1 MDVVAVG
8 VGGAGGRI
16 VDELH
21 RDDAGRSVSYLAA
34 SRVFDT
40 DTSSLGAL
48 DRVPG
53 DARHPFG
60 TLEFDGSGADS
71 DADAARDAAADQA
84 TELRRELDEVI
95 TTTVTGILLV
105 AGLGGGTGPGATPVL
120 AEELTRVYDRPV
132 YCVSVLPTGDDETAC
147 ENAARGVEALDSVVD
162 CQIAFDNDAWTGE
175 DDSLEDRLPA
185 LNRELADRL
194 GSLLV
199 AGEVEAASPVGESVL
214 DETDVAATLDADG
227 LATVGYASAPV
238 SKFRDVEDSLV
249 GRLKGKLLEEVT
261 DAERREAVTS
271 TLRWAV
277 RGQLTMD
284 CDPADSAT
292 ALVLFS
298 GPADWLH
305 RGAVADGRDWVAS
318 RCENAELRSGD
329 APVPGGSELS
339 VLVVFAGLE
348 RAPRIEE
355 LQWYGG

>member
-53 DARHPFG
+53 EARHPFG
-60 TLEFDGSGADS
+60 TLVFEGAGADG
-71 DADAARDAAADQA
+71 DADAARDAAAEQA
-84 TELRRELDEVI
+84 TELRRELDDVI
-95 TTTVTGILLV
+95 TTRVTSIVLV
-105 AGLGGGTGPGATPVL
+105 AGLGGGTGAGATPVL
-120 AEELTRVYDRPV
+120 AEELSRVYDRPV
-132 YCVSVLPTGDDETAC
+132 YCVSVLPTGDSGAAC
-147 ENAARGVEALDSVVD
+147 ENAARGVEALDGVVD
-162 CQIAFDNDAWTGE
+162 CQVVFDNEAWVE
-175 DDSLEDRLPA
+175 DEESMEDRLPA

-199 AGEVEAASPVGESVL
+199 AGELEAANPVGESVL
-214 DETDVAATLDADG
+214 DETDVAATLDAGG
-227 LATVGYASAPV
+227 LATIGYASAPV
-238 SKFRDVEDSLV
+238 RKFREVEDSLV
-249 GRLKGKLLEEVT
+249 GRLKGSLLE
-261 DAERREAVTS
+261 DASDMERREAVTS

-277 RGQLTMD
+277 RGQLTLD
-284 CDPADSAT
+284 CDPSESAS

-298 GPADWLH
+298 GPPDWLH
-305 RGAVADGRDWVAS
+305 RGAVADGRDWVAEQS
-318 RCENAELRSGD
+318 GNAELRSGD
-329 APVPGGSELS
+329 APVSGGDSIS
-339 VLVVFAGLE
+339 VLVVFAGIE

>member
-21 RDDAGRSVSYLAA
+21 RDDAQRPVSYLAA

-40 DTSSLGAL
+40 DTASLGAL

-60 TLEFDGSGADS
+60 TLAFDGAGADD
-71 DADAARDAAADQA
+71 DADAARDAMAEQV
-84 TELRRELDEVI
+84 TELRRELDDLV
-95 TTTVTGILLV
+95 TTGVTGIVLA
-105 AGLGGGTGPGATPVL
+105 AGLGGGTGAGATPVL
-120 AEELTRVYDRPV
+120 AEELARVYERPV
-132 YCVSVLPTGDDETAC
+132 YCISVLPTSDSEQAS
-147 ENAARGVEALDSVVD
+147 ENAARGLEALDGVVD
-162 CQIAFDNDAWTGE
+162 CQLAFDNEAWVG
-175 DDSLEDRLPA
+175 DDESIGDRIPV
-185 LNRELADRL
+185 LNRELAARL
-194 GSLLV
+194 GTLFV
-199 AGEVEAASPVGESVL
+199 AGEVDAASPVGESVL
-214 DETDVAATLDADG
+214 DETDVAATLDAGG

-249 GRLKGKLLEEVT
+249 GCLKGKLLEEAT

-298 GPADWLH
+298 GPPDWLH
-305 RGAVADGRDWVAS
+305 RGAVADGRDWVGGLS
-318 RCENAELRSGD
+318 ENAELRSGD
-329 APVPGGSELS
+329 APITGSSELS
-339 VLVVFAGLE
+339 VLVVFTGLE